1 MATPHVRVHASI
13 DELGDAQWNAL
24 NSRADPFL
32 QHAFLSALEH
42 NGCVGERFGWIP
54 RHLGLWE
61 GDRLVGAAPL
71 YLKDNSYGEFVFDH
85 AWADA
90 YQRHGHAYYP
100 KLVSAIPYTP
110 ASGRRLLLAEDRAL
124 EDASRVLLERA
135 LMLAEEEQVSS
146 LHWLFVT
153 EGEDALLRKRGF
165 LPRLGC
171 QFHWHN
177 RGYPDFDAFLAA
189 LTAKRRKE
197 IRRER
202 RKVREAGVRFRVL
215 RGDEVDDAQWQ
226 TFARLYARTFEEHYS
241 LATLNEGFFRE
252 VGVRMGRHV
261 VLILAYS
268 NGACVAGALFYRS
281 DDTLYGRHWGSVET
295 FDSLHFETCYYQGID
310 YCIREGLQ
318 RFEPGA
324 QGEHKVRRGFLPS
337 FTFSDHWIADEGFRA
352 AIADF
357 LDRETPLVRDYAETL
372 GRHSPYKEAT

>member
-337 FTFSDHWIADEGFRA
+337 FTFSDHWIADEGFRT

-372 GRHSPYKEAT
+372 GGHSPYKEAT